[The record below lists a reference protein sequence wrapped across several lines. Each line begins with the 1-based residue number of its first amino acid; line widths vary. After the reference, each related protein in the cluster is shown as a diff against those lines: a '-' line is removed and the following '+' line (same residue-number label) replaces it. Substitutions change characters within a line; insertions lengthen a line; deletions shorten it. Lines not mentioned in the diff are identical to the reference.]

1 MTAGGAVQKLM
12 QSLSKEQEVIM
23 YLADMLIELYVS
35 ESVLLRVEK
44 LAGMK
49 GEEAAKEKIDIAKV
63 YIYDAAQ
70 RIHTAGRNALN
81 AFAEGDEK
89 RMMQMGLKRFTKTD
103 DFNTTEAR
111 RNIAAKMIEAN
122 KYCY

>member
-44 LAGMK
+44 LAGIK

-89 RMMQMGLKRFTKTD
+89 RMMMMGLKRFTKTE
-103 DFNTTEAR
+103 DFNTTAAR
-111 RNIAAKMIEAN
+111 RNIATSMIEAN
-122 KYCY
+122 KYTY